1 MRIPFLKKDFIYLIE
16 GELQQEGAEGMGEV
30 DSLLNKEPNVGLNL
44 RTLRSWPELKADAL
58 PTEPPR
64 CPQIMLILKPHLT
77 T

>member
-44 RTLRSWPELKADAL
+44 RTLRS
-58 PTEPPR
+58 
-64 CPQIMLILKPHLT
+64 
-77 T
+77 